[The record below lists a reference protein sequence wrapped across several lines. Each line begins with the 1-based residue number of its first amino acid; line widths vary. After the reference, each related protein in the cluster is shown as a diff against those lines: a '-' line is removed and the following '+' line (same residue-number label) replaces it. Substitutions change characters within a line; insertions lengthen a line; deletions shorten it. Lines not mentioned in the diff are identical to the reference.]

1 MKSTITS
8 KKSTVQVRSQQYS
21 TKSNEQQECNTVK
34 YEEIQAKHAKGSIRI
49 QSYECDDVSRSRV
62 EAQLS
67 FEPRGSVEERRSGQT
82 M

>member
-1 MKSTITS
+1 MRVS
-8 KKSTVQVRSQQYS
+8 SQQYN

-34 YEEIQAKHAKGSIRI
+34 YEEVQAKNAKGSIRS

-67 FEPRGSVEERRSGQT
+67 FEPRGSVKERRAGQT
-82 M
+82 K